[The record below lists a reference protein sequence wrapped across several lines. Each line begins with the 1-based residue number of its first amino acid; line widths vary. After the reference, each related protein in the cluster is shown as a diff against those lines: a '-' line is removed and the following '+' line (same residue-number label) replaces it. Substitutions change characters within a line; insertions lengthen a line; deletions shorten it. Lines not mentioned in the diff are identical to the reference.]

1 MPYEN
6 LSVPEIER
14 NFLMSPPGSPMDGW
28 KQGKEQ
34 EASKGG
40 LPHSMLHLLP
50 EKTISHPIVLEFEPE
65 FAHLPTIVIHD
76 LEPEH
81 QPTVHSIPKTSVP
94 PC

>member
-14 NFLMSPPGSPMDGW
+14 HFLMSPPGSPMEGW
-28 KQGKEQ
+28 IQGKEQ

-40 LPHSMLHLLP
+40 LHDSMLHAQ
-50 EKTISHPIVLEFEPE
+50 KKNDPIILDFEIPQ
-65 FAHLPTIVIHD
+65 LPTIVIHD

-81 QPTVHSIPKTSVP
+81 QPTAQRIPKTSVP
-94 PC
+94 C